1 MTTQELK
8 GLAPR
13 TLRAY
18 IRRSIKAVN
27 DKKLKPADKAEAKK
41 TANAAITVLVS
52 VKPDKG
58 GLSKES
64 AARYKEQVK

>member
-1 MTTQELK
+1 
-8 GLAPR
+8 
-13 TLRAY
+13 
-18 IRRSIKAVN
+18 
-27 DKKLKPADKAEAKK
+27 
-41 TANAAITVLVS
+41 LVS